1 LGGPAPNNTSPPEHP
16 SEALNR
22 RQQPPALRLITLL
35 VFVFSASACASMQKR
50 VTESE
55 NRSNTLEAQ
64 VSDLQEN
71 QQNLISHVAS
81 LQTELEAALDPIRV
95 QQAGEGAELRAL
107 EAQVSALREQ
117 VKQLT
122 TALAQSQSTEVA
134 LPSKGRLLLY
144 DFFAPPKPSGL
155 SATAGEQPTST
166 GDFSSYGDEE
176 EGLFNR
182 AYADYTAGQ
191 FVVAVSGFEEFLARH
206 STSSRA
212 PDALYWIAESLSAQ
226 GLHIDARNRF
236 LKVKQNYPAS
246 VKVSDATLSAALEAI
261 ALGEHDTAI
270 RELRDLIA
278 THAGT
283 DAALI
288 GCMQLDRLSQ
298 SLPVACQVP

>member
-1 LGGPAPNNTSPPEHP
+1 
-16 SEALNR
+16 
-22 RQQPPALRLITLL
+22 
-35 VFVFSASACASMQKR
+35 MQKR

-71 QQNLISHVAS
+71 QQNLISHLARV
-81 LQTELEAALDPIRV
+81 QTELEAALDPIRV
-95 QQAGEGAELRAL
+95 QQAGEGVELRAL
-107 EAQVSALREQ
+107 EAEVSALREQ
-117 VKQLT
+117 VKELT
-122 TALAQSQSTEVA
+122 AALGQAQPAEVP

-144 DFFAPPKPSGL
+144 DFFAPPKPSGVP
-155 SATAGEQPTST
+155 ATAGEQPTST
-166 GDFSSYGDEE
+166 GEFTSYSDEE
-176 EGLFNR
+176 DGLFNR

-191 FVVAVSGFEEFLARH
+191 YVVAISGFEEFLVRY

-212 PDALYWIAESLSAQ
+212 PDALYWIAESLKAQ
-226 GLHIDARNRF
+226 GLHTDARSRF
-236 LKVKQNYPAS
+236 LEVKQNYPAS

-270 RELRDLIA
+270 LELRDLIA

-288 GCMQLDRLSQ
+288 GCMQLDRLGQ